1 MSVNDRAGRLEEFA
15 GILRS
20 ICVARAGTA
29 AAGRYF
35 ASPEACT
42 ISGSG
47 DEIGLCGEPASMARG
62 KKGSGK
68 KGGGKTKRGAGKRTA
83 LRIRPA
89 RKRPAGRLAPRPR
102 AFPRRPLKPHTGPVK
117 PVALGKYD
125 LHLDRNPANFA
136 PLTPLQFLER
146 AAAVFPDHP
155 SVVHGKRRYT
165 WGQTYER
172 ARRMA
177 SALAQRG
184 IKKGATVAVLAPNIP
199 ELYEAH
205 FGVPMAGAVLN
216 ALNTRL
222 NAQEIAFI
230 LAHGET
236 ELIFCDTELSPI
248 VKGALAELKRD
259 IPVIDIEDAEGPG
272 GERIGETGYEA
283 FLAGGDPDFAW
294 RWPEDEWESLTL
306 NYTSGTTGNPK
317 GVVYSHRGAALSALN
332 NALVWSMPQN
342 PVYLWTLPMFHCNG
356 WTFPWTLAAMCGT
369 NVCLRRIGA
378 DTIYKAVAEEKV
390 THLCG
395 APTVLGFIINAK
407 PGEKRSFGH
416 VCNIMT
422 AAAPPPP
429 SILEGIEK
437 AGFTVTHVYGLTEVY
452 GPATICAWHPEWDAL
467 DSVDRA
473 RMKSRQGVRYP
484 LTEGLMVADAKTLE
498 PVPRDGQTL
507 GEVFMRGNMTM
518 KGYLKNPKATDDAF
532 AGGWFHTGDLGVCH
546 PDGYIELKDRSK
558 DIIISGGENISTIEV
573 ESVIYRHP
581 AVLECAVV
589 ARPDEKWGETP
600 CAFVTLKDG
609 AAATEKDIVD
619 FCRERLA
626 HFKCPKTVIFGALP
640 KTSTG
645 KVQKFVLRE
654 KAKAV

>member
-1 MSVNDRAGRLEEFA
+1 
-15 GILRS
+15 
-20 ICVARAGTA
+20 
-29 AAGRYF
+29 
-35 ASPEACT
+35 
-42 ISGSG
+42 
-47 DEIGLCGEPASMARG
+47 MARGGKGTG

-68 KGGGKTKRGAGKRTA
+68 G
-83 LRIRPA
+83 
-89 RKRPAGRLAPRPR
+89 KRPAKKASASSGSTARARTPATPAPAAPRPK
-102 AFPRRPLKPHTGPVK
+102 AFPRRPLKPHK
-117 PVALGKYD
+117 PAAKPQPLGKYD
-125 LHLDRNPANFA
+125 LHLGRNAANFVA
-136 PLTPLQFLER
+136 LTPLQFLER
-146 AAAVFPDHP
+146 AAGTYPELP
-155 SVVHGKRRYT
+155 SIAHGKRRYT
-165 WGQTYER
+165 WSQTYER
-172 ARRMA
+172 ARRLA
-177 SALAQRG
+177 SALVKRG
-184 IKKGATVAVLAPNIP
+184 IKKGSTVAVLAPNIP

-205 FGVPMAGAVLN
+205 FGIPMTGAIIN

-222 NAQEIAFI
+222 NAKEIGFI
-230 LAHGET
+230 LDHGEA
-236 ELIFCDTELSPI
+236 ELVLCDTELAPI
-248 VKGALAELKRD
+248 IKGALAELKRH
-259 IPVIDIEDAEGPG
+259 IPVVDIADPEGPG
-272 GERIGETGYEA
+272 GPSIGFTDYES
-283 FLAGGDPDFAW
+283 FLAGGDADYAWQWPD
-294 RWPEDEWESLTL
+294 DEWDSIAL

-317 GVVYSHRGAALSALN
+317 GVVYSHRGAALSALT

-356 WTFPWTLAAMCGT
+356 WTFPWTLAAMAGT

-378 DTIYKAVAEEKV
+378 DTIYQAVAEEKV

-395 APTVLGFIINAK
+395 APTVLSFIVNAK
-407 PGEKRSFGH
+407 AADKRDFQH
-416 VCNIMT
+416 TCNIMT

-437 AGFTVTHVYGLTEVY
+437 VGFKVTHVYGLTEVY
-452 GPATICAWHPEWDAL
+452 GPATICAWHPEWDKL

-498 PVPRDGQTL
+498 PVPRDGATL

-532 AGGWFHTGDLGVCH
+532 AGGWFHTGDLGVWH
-546 PDGYIELKDRSK
+546 ADGYIELKDRSK

-573 ESVIYRHP
+573 ESTIYRHP

-600 CAFVTLKDG
+600 CAFVTLKEG
-609 AAATEKDIVD
+609 ASATERDIID

-626 HFKCPKTVIFGALP
+626 HFKCPKTVIFGGLP

-645 KVQKFVLRE
+645 KVQKFVLRD
-654 KAKAV
+654 KAKAL

>member
-1 MSVNDRAGRLEEFA
+1 M
-15 GILRS
+15 
-20 ICVARAGTA
+20 ARAKKRS
-29 AAGRYF
+29 GR
-35 ASPEACT
+35 
-42 ISGSG
+42 
-47 DEIGLCGEPASMARG
+47 
-62 KKGSGK
+62 KGSGK
-68 KGGGKTKRGAGKRTA
+68 GKGGAGKLKASR
-83 LRIRPA
+83 LRPERKTPASRLVARPT
-89 RKRPAGRLAPRPR
+89 
-102 AFPRRPLKPHTGPVK
+102 AFPRRPLKPHTASVK

-125 LHLDRNPANFA
+125 LHLGRNPANFA

-146 AAAVFPDHP
+146 AAAVFPDHA
-155 SVVHGKRRYT
+155 SVVHGARRYS
-165 WGQTYER
+165 WSQTYER
-172 ARRMA
+172 ARRLS
-177 SALAQRG
+177 SALAKRG
-184 IKKGATVAVLAPNIP
+184 IRKGSTVAMLAPNIP

-205 FGVPMAGAVLN
+205 FGVPMVGAVLN

-222 NAQEIAFI
+222 NANEIAFI
-230 LAHGET
+230 LDHGET

-248 VKGALAELKRD
+248 IKGALAILKRD
-259 IPVIDIEDAEGPG
+259 IPVIDIADSEGPG
-272 GERIGETGYEA
+272 GERIGKVDYEG
-283 FLAGGDPDFAW
+283 FLAGGDPDFEW
-294 RWPEDEWESLTL
+294 QWPDDEWDSITL

-317 GVVYSHRGAALSALN
+317 GVVYSHRGAALSALV

-356 WTFPWTLAAMCGT
+356 WTFPWTLAAMGGT
-369 NVCLRRIGA
+369 NVCLRRISA
-378 DTIYKAVAEEKV
+378 ETIYKAVAEEKV

-407 PGEKRSFGH
+407 PGEKRSFDH

-498 PVPRDGQTL
+498 PVPRDGETL

-518 KGYLKNPKATDDAF
+518 KGYLKNPKATDEAF
-532 AGGWFHTGDLGVCH
+532 AGGWFHTGDLGVWH
-546 PDGYIELKDRSK
+546 KDGYIELKDRSK

-600 CAFVTLKDG
+600 CAFVTLKEG
-609 AAATEKDIVD
+609 AAASEKDIIE

-626 HFKCPKTVIFGALP
+626 HFKCPKTVIFGGLP

-654 KAKAV
+654 KAKAL

>member
-1 MSVNDRAGRLEEFA
+1 
-15 GILRS
+15 
-20 ICVARAGTA
+20 
-29 AAGRYF
+29 
-35 ASPEACT
+35 
-42 ISGSG
+42 
-47 DEIGLCGEPASMARG
+47 MARGKKGTG

-68 KGGGKTKRGAGKRTA
+68 KGGGKAKRGAAKRAAAPAT
-83 LRIRPA
+83 PA
-89 RKRPAGRLAPRPR
+89 RKPPAARAAPR
-102 AFPRRPLKPHTGPVK
+102 AFPRRPRKPHTGAVK
-117 PVALGKYD
+117 PAAPAKPGAGKYD
-125 LHLDRNPANFA
+125 LHLGRNPANFA

-146 AAAVFPDHP
+146 AAATFPDRP

-165 WGQTYER
+165 WSETYER

-177 SALAQRG
+177 SALADRG
-184 IKKGATVAVLAPNIP
+184 IKRGATVAVMAPNIP

-222 NAQEIAFI
+222 NAKEIAFI
-230 LAHGET
+230 LEHGET
-236 ELIFCDTELSPI
+236 ELIFCDTELSPTI
-248 VKGALAELKRD
+248 KGALAELKRD
-259 IPVIDIEDAEGPG
+259 IPVIDIVDSEGPG
-272 GERIGETGYEA
+272 GDRIGETDYEA

-294 RWPEDEWESLTL
+294 HWPDDEWDSITL

-317 GVVYSHRGAALSALN
+317 GVVYSHRGAALSALIN
-332 NALVWSMPQN
+332 PLVWSMPQN
-342 PVYLWTLPMFHCNG
+342 AVYLWTLPMFHCNG
-356 WTFPWTLAAMCGT
+356 WTFPWTMAAMCGT
-369 NVCLRRIGA
+369 NVCLRRISA
-378 DTIYKAVAEEKV
+378 ETIYHAVAEEKV

-407 PGEKRSFGH
+407 PAEKRSFAH
-416 VCNIMT
+416 TCNIMT

-429 SILEGIEK
+429 SILEGVEK

-452 GPATICAWHPEWDAL
+452 GPATICAWNPEWDAK

-473 RMKSRQGVRYP
+473 RLKSRQGVRYP
-484 LTEGLMVADAKTLE
+484 LLEGLMVADAKTLE

-600 CAFVTLKDG
+600 CAFITLKEG
-609 AAATEKDIVD
+609 ASATEKDIVD
-619 FCRERLA
+619 FCRQHLA
-626 HFKCPKTVIFGALP
+626 GFKCPKTVIFGTLP

-645 KVQKFVLRE
+645 KVQKFVLRD
-654 KAKAV
+654 KAKAM